1 MKVYVI
7 FDPLLERVVCVHEEP
22 DMECKDCKE
31 LSDERVRENSYYFL
45 SEHERDVVPG
55 KQTERNDKLKDIGI

>member
-7 FDPLLERVVCVHEEP
+7 YDPLLERVICVHEEP

-31 LSDERVRENSYYFL
+31 LSIEREKSAYHL
-45 SEHERDVVPG
+45 QECERDVVNS
-55 KQTERNDKLKDIGI
+55 KQTERDTKLDDIGI

>member
-7 FDPLLERVVCVHEEP
+7 FDPLLERVVCVHEEA

-31 LSDERVRENSYYFL
+31 LGVERGKTAYYL
-45 SEHERDVVPG
+45 SEHEREVVLS
-55 KQTERNDKLKDIGI
+55 KETNRNDKLKDIGI